1 MFDVGLIW
9 TIDSWP
15 FGNPLR
21 GGQPEDGLD
30 AAQATRPIGSVAPML
45 TVLSPAKSLDFDS
58 RLPTKK
64 HSQPRLLDG
73 AEVLAD
79 QLAGFTPAEIGKLMG
94 ISDDL
99 AGLNAERF
107 REFSLPFE
115 PGRERPAVLAFAG
128 DVYTGMQAR
137 TFGERDFTEAQ
148 KSIRILS
155 GLYGVLRP
163 LDLIAPYRLEMGTK
177 LATEAGDS
185 LYAYWRDRV
194 TALLA
199 EDLAESPGPP
209 VLVNLAST
217 EYFGVVDTKALG
229 AKVVAPRF
237 LDAPQSDPTELKVIS
252 FFAKKARG
260 AMASWLVRDRIRSPR
275 KLVEFTELGYAYDA
289 DRSTPAEPTFVRS
302 GATA

>member
-1 MFDVGLIW
+1 
-9 TIDSWP
+9 
-15 FGNPLR
+15 
-21 GGQPEDGLD
+21 
-30 AAQATRPIGSVAPML
+30 ML

-58 RLPTKK
+58 KLPTKK

-79 QLAGFTPAEIGKLMG
+79 QLAALTPGEIGQLMS
-94 ISDDL
+94 ISDEL

-107 REFSLPFE
+107 RAFALPFE

-128 DVYTGMQAR
+128 DVYTGMEAR

-148 KSIRILS
+148 KTVRILS

-163 LDLIAPYRLEMGTK
+163 MDLIAPYRLEMGTK
-177 LATEAGDS
+177 LDTPAGDS

-194 TALLA
+194 TTLLA

-209 VLVNLAST
+209 VLLNLASN

-229 AKVVAPRF
+229 VKVIAPRF
-237 LDAPQSDPTELKVIS
+237 LDAPQSDPGELKVIS

-260 AMASWLVRDRIRSPR
+260 AMAGWLVRERIHSPR
-275 KLVEFTELGYAYDA
+275 KLPDFTELGYAYDP
-289 DRSTPAEPTFVRS
+289 DRSTATEPTFIRS
-302 GATA
+302 GAPA

>member
-1 MFDVGLIW
+1 
-9 TIDSWP
+9 
-15 FGNPLR
+15 
-21 GGQPEDGLD
+21 
-30 AAQATRPIGSVAPML
+30 ML
-45 TVLSPAKSLDFDS
+45 TVLSPAKSLDYDS
-58 RLPTKK
+58 KLPTKK

-79 QLAGFTPAEIGKLMG
+79 HMATMTPEEIGRLMS
-94 ISDDL
+94 ISPDL

-107 REFSLPFE
+107 RDFSLPFE

-137 TFGERDFTEAQ
+137 EFGERDFTEAQ
-148 KSIRILS
+148 KTVRILS

-163 LDLIAPYRLEMGTK
+163 MDLMAPYRLEMGTK
-177 LATEAGDS
+177 VTTDAGTT

-199 EDLAESPGPP
+199 EDLEASPGPA

-229 AKVVAPRF
+229 ARVISPRF
-237 LDAPQSDPTELKVIS
+237 LDAPQADPSELKVIS

-260 AMASWLVRDRIRSPR
+260 AMASWLVRERIHSPR
-275 KLVEFTELGYAYDA
+275 KLPQFSELGYAYDA
-289 DRSTPAEPTFVRS
+289 DRSTPTEPTFTRTGSS
-302 GATA
+302 G

>member
-1 MFDVGLIW
+1 
-9 TIDSWP
+9 
-15 FGNPLR
+15 
-21 GGQPEDGLD
+21 
-30 AAQATRPIGSVAPML
+30 ML
-45 TVLSPAKSLDFDS
+45 TVLSPAKSLDYES
-58 RLPTKK
+58 KLPTKK
-64 HSQPRLLDG
+64 HSQPRLLEG
-73 AEVLAD
+73 AEALAE
-79 QLAGFTPAEIGKLMG
+79 QLATFTQGEIGQLMS
-94 ISDDL
+94 ISGEL

-107 REFSLPFE
+107 RDFSLPFE

-128 DVYTGMQAR
+128 DVYTGMEAR

-163 LDLIAPYRLEMGTK
+163 LDLMAPYRLEMGTK
-177 LATEAGDS
+177 LSTDAGDT
-185 LYAYWRDRV
+185 LYAYWRERV

-229 AKVVAPRF
+229 AKVISPRF
-237 LDAPQSDPTELKVIS
+237 LDAPQSDPSELKVIS

-260 AMASWLVRDRIRSPR
+260 AMASWLVRERIRSPR
-275 KLVEFTELGYAYDA
+275 KLPEFTGLGYTYDG
-289 DRSTPAEPTFVRS
+289 DRSTPAEPTFIRS
-302 GATA
+302 GGAG